1 MNVNPTQET
10 IELVSQAQKTP
21 LPDDVTRAIT
31 QPATAT
37 SGLIA
42 YDLEAPAKKLYPI
55 LTPLRNR
62 IARRADGYGIQSNW
76 RAVTGINTG
85 LLQIGVPEGQRGGVM
100 AQSTADYYAKFV
112 GCGLENYVTFEADM
126 ASKNFEDVKALAV
139 TQLLQSVM
147 IQEEFLDLGGNG
159 TAGLNGGNATPTP
172 SCSDVTTGGS
182 LAANTPYYVG
192 CVALTLAGYQ
202 QVAAVNNGMVGQSIA
217 FAAKANSLT
226 PAYSITG
233 ADGQGIT
240 FGGGVGKPSAIGT
253 VTTANDSNATHK
265 VAATVTP
272 VAGAVAYAWFFGAAN
287 AAASLYLTAVTTV
300 NCAIFSAAADNT
312 AQPFSE
318 ITNSDN
324 GANAYVY
331 DGLLTQI
338 TKTNSGAY
346 VANLATPTAG
356 GSWAGTKLTSNGYG
370 GITEIDTAFQSF
382 WNNYRLS
389 PDEIF
394 VNAQQLID
402 MNALI
407 IANGGAPLIR
417 YNLDANNPGGQ
428 IEAGVVVGSILNVI
442 TNKYVKVTV
451 HPNLPPGTIMFWS
464 NSIPYPL
471 NDVGS
476 IVLKHLRR
484 DYYQVEWPLRTRKY
498 EYGVYFDGVLK
509 NYFPPAYGLIKNIGA
524 GH

>member
-21 LPDDVTRAIT
+21 LPDDVTRAFT
-31 QPATAT
+31 QPSTAT

-42 YDLEAPAKKLYPI
+42 YDLEAPSKKLYPI

-76 RAVTGINTG
+76 RAVTGINTAM
-85 LLQIGVPEGQRGGVM
+85 LQIGVPEGQRGGVM
-100 AQSTADYYAKFV
+100 AQTTADYLAKFV
-112 GCGLENYVTFEADM
+112 GCGLENSVTFEADF
-126 ASKNFEDVKALAV
+126 ASKNFEDIKALAV
-139 TQLLQSVM
+139 TQLLQAVM

-159 TAGLNGGNATPTP
+159 TVGINGGSATPTP

-192 CVALTLAGYQ
+192 CVALSLAGYQ
-202 QVAAVNNGMVGQSIA
+202 QISAVNNGMVGQSIA
-217 FAAKANSLT
+217 FAAKANYLSST
-226 PAYSITG
+226 YSITG
-233 ADGQGIT
+233 ADGESIA
-240 FGGGVGKPSAIGT
+240 FGGGVGRPSAIGT
-253 VTTANDSNATHK
+253 VTTANNGNATHK

-272 VAGAVAYAWFFGAAN
+272 VAGAVAYAWYFGAAN

-300 NCAIFSAAADNT
+300 NSCVFSAAADNT

-318 ITNSDN
+318 LTASDN
-324 GANAYVY
+324 SKNAYTY
-331 DGLLTQI
+331 DGLLSQI
-338 TKTNSGAY
+338 MKTGSGAY
-346 VANLATPTAG
+346 FADLATATAAG
-356 GSWAGTKLTSNGYG
+356 GWVPTKLTSNGYG
-370 GITEIDTAFQSF
+370 GITELDTAFNSF

-394 VNAQQLID
+394 VNSQQLVD
-402 MNALI
+402 MNALV

-417 YNLDANNPGGQ
+417 YQLDGNSPGGEIQ
-428 IEAGVVVGSILNVI
+428 AGVVIGSILNPIV
-442 TNKYVKVTV
+442 NKYVKITV
-451 HPNLPPGTIMFWS
+451 HPNMPPGTIMFWS

-476 IVLKHLRR
+476 IILKHLRR
-484 DYYQVEWPLRTRKY
+484 DYYQIEWPVRTRKY

-509 NYFPPAYGLIKNIGA
+509 NYFPPAFGIIRNVGA